1 MSTLGH
7 RLPPARATVR
17 PAPTTSFGEWIARH
31 QIRAFFIFAYVF
43 SWLLWLG
50 PALGLGGPLGLVLLY
65 VGVFGPAIAAAT
77 ITRLTGGSLRAWF
90 RQLVRFRARPR
101 WYAAIIGFPIVLVAA
116 VTGAFLATGGTI
128 ETSLLGERLAAYLPI
143 LVVWT
148 LAGVGEEP
156 GWRGFALPR
165 LQERLTPVRATL
177 VLGSLWAL
185 WHLPLL
191 AAADEPSH
199 GLNALPLVGVSVLF
213 VVAIVGYAFFYTYLW
228 NRTRN
233 VWLAILLHGSFTAAN
248 GAFLLMPSDDQVGG
262 TYAHLQVLTTVIV
275 VLLALALV
283 RTTRGRLG
291 LAEQQTKQSPRGS
304 RPRTVHRLPIH
315 AVIAVLALALAAA
328 VAGSARAAAPE
339 LGPATNARIDR
350 FIEEQ
355 MDARRAPGFAVGIVR
370 GSEVV
375 HQRGF
380 GSADGSGRPVTVDTP
395 FVLGSVTKSF
405 TALAVMQLVDAGK
418 VSLEAPISRYVPEL
432 RLADRAERRIT
443 VRLLLNQTSGI
454 PGLAG
459 GRLLRSVGDGTVLDA
474 ARELDGTKL
483 AAPSGTRFEYANGNY
498 VLLGLVIERASGE
511 AYGDYVRRYIFE
523 PLGMRNSFASPE
535 AAKAAGLAV
544 GHRYWFGF
552 AVAHGPTS
560 PDAVRPAGYLMSS
573 AADMARYLAMY
584 LNGGVLDG
592 QRIVSRQ
599 ALATMFTPVGSGELG
614 PWADQQETRYGMG
627 WFVGGPWQEPA
638 LLHPGRDPHSSAMIV
653 LLPRQRLAVVTLAN
667 ANNELPLPGGASA
680 MLRIP
685 RGIVSLL
692 LGEKPEVGTTLTRL
706 YIAFDVAVG
715 IILMAIGWAL
725 TRLLRR
731 RHFALT
737 LRRRALGVV
746 RGTGEVALGALLL
759 AAPALSGQGYAG
771 ALLWTPD
778 LAVVVLVTG
787 GLLVLM
793 GVTRIALRLRAPS
806 PPGPEIPAGDRA
818 AAAPAAPAP
827 AGSAPPNLL
836 HRSPRPMRRPGR
848 NRRPAERSPGPAR
861 DRQ

>member
-1 MSTLGH
+1 MSTLGD
-7 RLPPARATVR
+7 RLAPALATVC
-17 PAPTTSFGEWIARH
+17 PAPTTSFSEWIARH
-31 QIRAFFIFAYVF
+31 QVRAFFAFAYAF

-65 VGVFGPAIAAAT
+65 LGVFGPAIAAAT
-77 ITRLTGGSLRAWF
+77 ITRLTGGSLRQWL
-90 RQLVRFRARPR
+90 RELVRFRARAL
-101 WYAAIIGFPIVLVAA
+101 WYGAIVGFPIVLVAA
-116 VTGAFLATGGTI
+116 LTGAFLATGGAI
-128 ETSLLGERLAAYLPI
+128 ETSLFGERLAAYLPLLI
-143 LVVWT
+143 VWT

-177 VLGSLWAL
+177 VLGPLWAL

-213 VVAIVGYAFFYTYLW
+213 IAAIVGYAFFYTYLW

-262 TYAHLQVLTTVIV
+262 TYAQLQVLTTVIV
-275 VLLALALV
+275 VLFAFALV
-283 RTTRGRLG
+283 RKTRGRLG
-291 LAEQQTKQSPRGS
+291 LAEQHTTRSPRSSRRRS
-304 RPRTVHRLPIH
+304 RPRLPIH
-315 AVIAVLALALAAA
+315 AGIAVLALALAAA
-328 VAGSARAAAPE
+328 VAGSARAAVPE
-339 LGPATNARIDR
+339 LGPATTDRIDR
-350 FIEEQ
+350 FVEEQ
-355 MDARRAPGFAVGIVR
+355 MDARQVPGFALAIVR

-432 RLADRAERRIT
+432 QLADRAERRIT
-443 VRLLLNQTSGI
+443 VRQLLNQTSGI

-459 GRLLRSVGDGTVLDA
+459 GRLLRSVGDGTLLDA
-474 ARELDGTKL
+474 ARELDSTKL
-483 AAPSGTRFEYANGNY
+483 AAPPGTQFEYANGNY
-498 VLLGLVIERASGE
+498 VLLGLVIERSSGE
-511 AYGDYVRRYIFE
+511 AYGDYVQRHIFE

-535 AAKAAGLAV
+535 VAKTAGLAV

-552 AVAHGPTS
+552 AVSHGPTS

-592 QRIVSRQ
+592 RRIVSRE
-599 ALATMFTPVGSGELG
+599 ALETMLTPVGAGELG

-627 WFVGGPWQEPA
+627 WFVGGPWQQPA
-638 LLHPGRDPHSSAMIV
+638 LLHPGRDPDSSAMIV

-680 MLRIP
+680 TQRIP

-715 IILMAIGWAL
+715 LILMAIGWAL

-731 RHFALT
+731 RHLALT
-737 LRRRALGVV
+737 LPRRALGVV
-746 RGTGEVALGALLL
+746 RGASEVAFGALLL
-759 AAPALSGQGYAG
+759 AVPALSGQGYAG

-793 GVTRIALRLRAPS
+793 GATRIALRLRAPS
-806 PPGPEIPAGDRA
+806 PAGAEIPARERA
-818 AAAPAAPAP
+818 AAAPVPV
-827 AGSAPPNLL
+827 GSTTPNLL

-848 NRRPAERSPGPAR
+848 GRRRAERSPTPTR